1 MKRQLLQFSEPL
13 KQAILDGAKVQSRR
27 ILKPQPSKFT
37 TVWYA
42 DAADSGRWVA
52 MGPSPDNP
60 SEMRKTSSW
69 VRCPYGK
76 SGETIILADEAGAPF
91 ASAVVVGV
99 RIQRLQNLTEADAR
113 AEGTHA
119 LYQSSALLPGVPLQT
134 AFAPMWCE
142 RYGAHAW
149 AANPWVWVV
158 EYRQTTP
165 FDKSD
170 Y

>member
-1 MKRQLLQFSEPL
+1 MKRQSLQFSEPL
-13 KQAILDGAKVQSRR
+13 KQAVLDGRKVQSRR
-27 ILKPQPSKFT
+27 ILKPQPTKLT

-52 MGPSPDNP
+52 MGPSLDNP
-60 SEMRKTSSW
+60 SELRKTSSW

-76 SGETIILADEAGAPF
+76 SGDSIELTDEAG
-91 ASAVVVGV
+91 V
-99 RIQRLQNLTEADAR
+99 RVQRLQTLSEADAR

-134 AFAPMWCE
+134 AFALTWCE

-158 EYRQTTP
+158 EFRRQQT
-165 FDKSD
+165 DGEQD
-170 Y
+170 I

>member
-27 ILKPQPSKFT
+27 ILKPQPSKLT

-42 DAADSGRWVA
+42 DASDSGRWVA

-113 AEGTHA
+113 AEGTQT

-134 AFAPMWCE
+134 AFALMWCE

>member
-1 MKRQLLQFSEPL
+1 MKRQSLQFSEPL

-27 ILKPQPSKFT
+27 IVKPQPSKFT

-60 SEMRKTSSW
+60 SELRRTSSW

-76 SGETIILADEAGAPF
+76 SGENILLADEAGSPF
-91 ASAVVVGV
+91 ASAVLVGV
-99 RIQRLQNLTEADAR
+99 RIQRLQNLSEADAR
-113 AEGTHA
+113 AEGTQA

-134 AFAPMWCE
+134 AFALTWCE

-158 EYRQTTP
+158 EYRRCQ
-165 FDKSD
+165 SGENLER
-170 Y
+170 